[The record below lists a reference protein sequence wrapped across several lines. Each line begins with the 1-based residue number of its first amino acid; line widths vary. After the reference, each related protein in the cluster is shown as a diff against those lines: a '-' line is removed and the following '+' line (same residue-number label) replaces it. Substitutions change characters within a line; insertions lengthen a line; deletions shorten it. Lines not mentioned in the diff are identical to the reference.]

1 MRNVDSII
9 KRLLDEARLRV
20 DLETGEVF
28 APRSNTPCKPIGT
41 LTRKGYLRACI
52 NVDGKQVH
60 VMLHRVVWIC
70 AHGVPE
76 PQLQIDHGPRGKS
89 CNAPSNLEAVT
100 GVENMR
106 RATVAGAFQ
115 GVGRRDGIRDHKG
128 RFGKKIAGRLLDGI
142 EHNGFPEVR

>member
-89 CNAPSNLEAVT
+89 CNAPSNLGLFGLACGKDNHERHP
-100 GVENMR
+100 EN
-106 RATVAGAFQ
+106 GSSC
-115 GVGRRDGIRDHKG
+115 
-128 RFGKKIAGRLLDGI
+128 GK
-142 EHNGFPEVR
+142 E